1 MSQVALCRL
10 DALPDRSARGFDP
23 LGRGADT
30 VFVVRRGGALHAY
43 LDRCPHFGDTPLPWR
58 KDAYLNAARAAIE
71 RHPASPDTQ
80 HDPTSTAIKGSTEHA
95 NPEHEQSPYTE
106 NFVDTALHHPQTHA
120 LLCTCAVPCAV
131 CGREG
136 KGR

>member
-1 MSQVALCRL
+1 MRQVALCRL

-58 KDAYLNAARAAIE
+58 KDAYLDAAAEAIICAAHGARFDIATG
-71 RHPASPDTQ
+71 RCVLGPCL
-80 HDPTSTAIKGSTEHA
+80 G
-95 NPEHEQSPYTE
+95 QSLT
-106 NFVDTALHHPQTHA
+106 
-120 LLCTCAVPCAV
+120 AVPLELTPDGELLAALKDLQ
-131 CGREG
+131 ETFP
-136 KGR
+136 

>member
-58 KDAYLNAARAAIE
+58 KDAYLDAAAQAIVCAAHGARFDIATGRCVLGPCLGQSLQPVALE
-71 RHPASPDTQ
+71 LSPD
-80 HDPTSTAIKGSTEHA
+80 GELLA
-95 NPEHEQSPYTE
+95 NLKDLQETFP
-106 NFVDTALHHPQTHA
+106 
-120 LLCTCAVPCAV
+120 
-131 CGREG
+131 
-136 KGR
+136 

>member
-1 MSQVALCRL
+1 MGAGRPAAERLNAMPQVALCRL

-58 KDAYLNAARAAIE
+58 KDAYLDAAGQAIVCAAHGARIDIATGRCVLGPCLGQSLQSVALE
-71 RHPASPDTQ
+71 LSPD
-80 HDPTSTAIKGSTEHA
+80 GELLA
-95 NPEHEQSPYTE
+95 NLKDLQETFP
-106 NFVDTALHHPQTHA
+106 
-120 LLCTCAVPCAV
+120 
-131 CGREG
+131 
-136 KGR
+136 